1 MAMDIFTSSAEKN
14 PILQIDSYSFPQKC
28 LFESFLNSILNQHRQ
43 LFKVFKKM
51 QFLPRFY
58 SLMTQIVLWVKSFP
72 AHLLQTCFCTIVSS
86 TYKHLQGQLSF
97 FHHKIKANSTPL
109 CSICVVTMVVTWISH
124 LG

>member
-58 SLMTQIVLWVKSFP
+58 SLMT
-72 AHLLQTCFCTIVSS
+72 
-86 TYKHLQGQLSF
+86 
-97 FHHKIKANSTPL
+97 
-109 CSICVVTMVVTWISH
+109 
-124 LG
+124 